1 MSFIYLATPYS
12 KYAGGLEAANAMAS
26 RIAADFIREK
36 FPVFCPIA
44 HSHSISIHGELTAK
58 DHGIW
63 MPLDFAFCEA
73 AFALVV
79 VLEAGW
85 KESYG
90 VQKEIEYFGEL
101 GKPIY
106 YYDPAIPVV
115 KDRTLLGELAMDWAQ
130 WQNAKKTALAG

>member
-12 KYAGGLEAANAMAS
+12 KYAGGIEEANKMAS
-26 RIAADFIREK
+26 RYAAEFLKLK

-44 HSHSISIHGELTAK
+44 HSHSISVHGGMSAK
-58 DHGIW
+58 DHGVW

-79 VLEAGW
+79 ALEPGW

-90 VQKEIEYFGEL
+90 VQKEIVFFKEL
-101 GKPIY
+101 NKPAY
-106 YYDPAIPVV
+106 YWQPPSLKPED
-115 KDRTLLGELAMDWAQ
+115 TLVQELAMDWAQ
-130 WQNAKKTALAG
+130 WRFSNRKNLLAV